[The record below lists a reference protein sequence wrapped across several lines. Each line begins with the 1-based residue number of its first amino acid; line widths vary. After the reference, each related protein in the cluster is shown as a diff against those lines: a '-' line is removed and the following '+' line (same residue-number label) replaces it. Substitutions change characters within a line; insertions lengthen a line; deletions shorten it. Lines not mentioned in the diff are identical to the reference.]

1 MNKKHPHNMKILI
14 TGGAGYIGSH
24 TCVQLL
30 NNGYD
35 IVVLDNF
42 CNSDRKVIELIKQI
56 TNKDFKCYECELGNK
71 EQVSTIFEENDIDA
85 VIHFAAL
92 KSVPASIENPL
103 KYYENNISG
112 TLNLL
117 DCMRNSKVNKIVFSS
132 SATVYGMN
140 NKVPYNEN
148 MPLAATNP
156 YGWTKV
162 MMEQILRDFA
172 AAGEDIKV
180 AILRYF
186 NPIGADPSGL
196 IGEKPE
202 GIPSNL
208 MPYIC
213 QTAIGKLP
221 FLKVCGIDFDTKDG
235 TGVRDY
241 IHVCDIA
248 IGHLKALDKLN
259 GIDGVEVYNLGT
271 GKGTTVLEL
280 VNTFEDVTGVKIKRV
295 VCERRPGDISESYAD
310 VIKANNELGWST
322 KFTLE
327 QMCLDSWN
335 YIRKNQ

>member
-1 MNKKHPHNMKILI
+1 MKILI

-24 TCVQLL
+24 TCTQLL
-30 NNGYD
+30 KDGYD

-42 CNSDRKVIELIKQI
+42 CNSDRNVIDLIKQI
-56 TNKDFKCYECELGNK
+56 TNKDFKCYECDLENK
-71 EQVSTIFEENDIDA
+71 EQLRIIFEENDIDA

-92 KSVPASIENPL
+92 KSVPASVENPL
-103 KYYENNISG
+103 RYYENNVSG

-117 DCMRNSKVNKIVFSS
+117 DAIRKSKVKKIVFSS

-148 MPLAATNP
+148 MPLEATSP

-162 MMEQILRDFA
+162 MMEQILKDFA
-172 AAGEDIKV
+172 HSNSELKV
-180 AILRYF
+180 VILRYF

-196 IGEKPE
+196 LGENPG
-202 GIPSNL
+202 GISTNL

-213 QTAIGKLP
+213 QAAIGNLP
-221 FLKVCGIDFDTKDG
+221 FLKICGTDFDTKDG

-248 IGHLKALDKLN
+248 NGHIKALDKLN
-259 GIDGVEVYNLGT
+259 AINGVEVYNLGS

-280 VNTFEDVTGVKIKRV
+280 VNTFERVTGVNIKRV
-295 VCERRPGDISESYAD
+295 ECERRTGDISKSYAD
-310 VIKANNELGWST
+310 VLKAQNELGWT
-322 KFTLE
+322 PKFTLE

-335 YIRKNQ
+335 YVINIL

>member
-1 MNKKHPHNMKILI
+1 MKILI

-24 TCVQLL
+24 TCVHFLK
-30 NNGYD
+30 NGYD

-42 CNSDRKVIELIKQI
+42 CNSDRKVIDLIKKI
-56 TNKDFKCYECELGNK
+56 TNKEFKCYECDLRNK
-71 EQVSTIFEENDIDA
+71 EQIRTIFEENDIDA

-92 KSVPASIENPL
+92 KSVPESVENPL

-117 DCMRNSKVNKIVFSS
+117 DSIKKSKVKRIVFSS

-140 NKVPYNEN
+140 NIVPYNEE
-148 MPLAATNP
+148 MPLSATNP

-172 AAGEDIKV
+172 AANEEMKV

-186 NPIGADPSGL
+186 NPIGGEPSGL
-196 IGEKPE
+196 IGERPE

-221 FLKVCGIDFDTKDG
+221 FLKVCGTDFETKDG

-248 IGHLKALDKLN
+248 NGHLKALEKLN
-259 GIDGVEVYNLGT
+259 VLNGVEVYNLGT
-271 GKGTTVLEL
+271 GKGTSVLEL
-280 VNTFEDVTGVKIKRV
+280 ITTFEKVTGIHMKRV
-295 VCERRPGDISESYAD
+295 DWERRPGDISESYAD
-310 VIKANNELGWST
+310 VNKAKNELGWEPM
-322 KFTLE
+322 FTLDD
-327 QMCLDSWN
+327 MCVDSWN
-335 YIRKNQ
+335 YIRRTD